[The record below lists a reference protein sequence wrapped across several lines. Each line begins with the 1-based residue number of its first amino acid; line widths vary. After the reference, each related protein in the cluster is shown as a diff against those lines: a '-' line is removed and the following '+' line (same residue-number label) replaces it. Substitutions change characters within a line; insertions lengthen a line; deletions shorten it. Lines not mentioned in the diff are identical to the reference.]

1 MSASRSVVCVPV
13 IDPTLTLQQR
23 AEAAAPRIQ
32 ELNPRVAVKSGGN
45 LQDLLMKATT
55 DPTYWT
61 QFNCVIA
68 CDHDIM
74 TLSSIN
80 IAARVALRPFYAAGI
95 HGFYGYIFAD
105 LIAHEFVVERE
116 KPNRE
121 TAIAAET
128 LTRSVVSVTTRK
140 ENNGKTTEI
149 VKKAEMYCP
158 LLLANT
164 APLPVE
170 ITSNR
175 RKLKTV
181 PPLLPCLRALFD
193 FQRESNRLPDVN
205 KEDITRFTELVKQKT
220 AELALP
226 LDTLNGEFLKS
237 FIQNIGAEI
246 NPTAAF
252 VGGRLS
258 EDVINVLGNR
268 EQPIQNFAL
277 FDGESVEGRIL
288 SLFSAPPELQPPGL
302 AVYNAPLG
310 NDVPLSNGA
319 LGTVQFGG
327 NGTMDLSGSQ
337 QQNGLD
343 SAPRLPDADPATA
356 NVGTVGNDNA
366 ESGPSGT
373 APSY

>member
-1 MSASRSVVCVPV
+1 
-13 IDPTLTLQQR
+13 
-23 AEAAAPRIQ
+23 
-32 ELNPRVAVKSGGN
+32 
-45 LQDLLMKATT
+45 MKATT
-55 DPTYWT
+55 DPTYFT

-80 IAARVALRPFYAAGI
+80 IAARVALRPFYAAGM

-105 LIAHEFVVERE
+105 LIAHEFVIERE
-116 KPNRE
+116 KSNRE

-128 LTRSVVSVTTRK
+128 LTRSIVSVTTRK
-140 ENNGKTTEI
+140 ENTGKTTEI

-175 RKLKTV
+175 RKLKSV
-181 PPLLPCLRALFD
+181 SPLLPCLRALFD
-193 FQRESNRLPDVN
+193 FQRESGRLPDVN

-226 LDTLNGEFLKS
+226 LDTLSGEFLKS
-237 FIQNIGAEI
+237 FIQNIGAEL

-258 EDVINVLGNR
+258 EDVLNVLGNK

-288 SLFSAPPELQPPGL
+288 SLFSAPPELQ
-302 AVYNAPLG
+302 APVMPMYDPSLG
-310 NDVPLSNGA
+310 NGMPLSNGA
-319 LGTVQFGG
+319 LDPTQLAQS
-327 NGTMDLSGSQ
+327 NGMEISEAIA
-337 QQNGLD
+337 NGQ
-343 SAPRLPDADPATA
+343 APAEM
-356 NVGTVGNDNA
+356 VNA
-366 ESGPSGT
+366 P
-373 APSY
+373 